1 MGPLKQFSNGS
12 GSRSQELDLRLSRSD
27 ARWMINDMDWTP
39 ESLPV
44 SEDSSLTRDQFA
56 AAIARFNL
64 HAEVDE
70 ARQRSAEAVVDLLVD
85 TADATLPPDNSSSST
100 HDFSDTVV
108 VPRVDTVEE
117 SLPQM
122 ELESESETEK
132 FSSDSES
139 HGTAAVEFTRNPITP
154 GRGPPSAD
162 PVDVPDSKRRRPRSC
177 FRHLTS
183 PVMRQAATFA
193 ADGTFED
200 YDGKIFARASSV
212 LFPSLEMI
220 LFAVLQLGQS
230 TLQGW
235 LLSLTEVRQL
245 TTCSKRWA
253 GERPRCLSLQV
264 LLPDVALVTNRM
276 LKAMLLPDECRQL
289 TTCSK
294 RWAEDRPRAYPLATM
309 EWIPSALDPISDKA
323 PSSVPSCTDA
333 GPRQGSLVQDRLSGC
348 GVPFALHDLPGRYDG
363 VGVGRSN
370 HTQTIGSMER
380 VCESDLQ
387 TPTQTTHTIVSME
400 NERCL
405 SAHVRTWLCG
415 SWLLPGG

>member
-1 MGPLKQFSNGS
+1 
-12 GSRSQELDLRLSRSD
+12 
-27 ARWMINDMDWTP
+27 MINEMDWTP
-39 ESLPV
+39 ESLPE

-64 HAEVDE
+64 HAEVKA
-70 ARQRSAEAVVDLLVD
+70 ARQRIADAAVDLLVD
-85 TADATLPPDNSSSST
+85 TVDTTPPPDNAASST
-100 HDFSDTVV
+100 HGSSDTAV

-117 SLPQM
+117 GLAQM
-122 ELESESETEK
+122 EIDAESDTEK
-132 FSSDSES
+132 FSLDSES
-139 HGTAAVEFTRNPITP
+139 HGTAGVEFPRSPITP

-183 PVMRQAATFA
+183 PVLRQAATFA

-200 YDGKIFARASSV
+200 YEGKIFARASSV

-220 LFAVLQLGQS
+220 LLAVLQVGQS

-264 LLPDVALVTNRM
+264 LLPDGARAPEDAGTSAPSSESILQAPFGIAFLSRAASRALAKQTSRQGSAAAQEAASSEEPFAWVTNRH
-276 LKAMLLPDECRQL
+276 
-289 TTCSK
+289 
-294 RWAEDRPRAYPLATM
+294 LATM
-309 EWIPSALDPISDKA
+309 EWIPSSIDPISDKA
-323 PSSVPSCTDA
+323 PSSVPSYTDA

-363 VGVGRSN
+363 VGVGRSI

-387 TPTQTTHTIVSME
+387 TPTQTTHT
-400 NERCL
+400 
-405 SAHVRTWLCG
+405 
-415 SWLLPGG
+415 P